1 VVSPRESSLLWDD
14 ERPEMT
20 RVGQADTAGCRD
32 PESTMIPGKVEES
45 GDRLAKALLS
55 LDDAIELLQWR
66 YDRDAD
72 QSVTRLERLRDE
84 LRLALALAECDARLL
99 H

>member
-1 VVSPRESSLLWDD
+1 
-14 ERPEMT
+14 
-20 RVGQADTAGCRD
+20 
-32 PESTMIPGKVEES
+32 MIPGKVEDS
-45 GDRLAKALLS
+45 GERLAKALLS

-84 LRLALALAECDARLL
+84 LRLALALAECDTRLL